1 MKSFFTL
8 HSSLFTYWNNRRQQK
23 KALKARQQLLQT
35 YALLEKIFDSGQLS
49 FDPKSRRLFI
59 TQPLASLLMARGAD
73 AWINSIHTIYQYT
86 YLRQSQKAWDEY
98 MQREELTA
106 VREAM
111 QKAKSHED
119 GNNQSSMVNGPLG
132 PMGRLRSGAE
142 QESSMVRSTSGRSQ
156 GENGQSSMANSSLFT
171 LHSSLTREDID
182 RIRLARRQQI
192 AFSDMEPPKVEP
204 FEFFII
210 PLSTEAKVEPLAVGY
225 YDPNTGQMDVAT
237 WDDVRTLLSE
247 ASNNHE
253 SH

>member
-8 HSSLFTYWNNRRQQK
+8 HSSLFTFPSSLFARWRERRQQK

-59 TQPLASLLMARGAD
+59 TQPLASLLMAKGAD

-98 MQREELTA
+98 MQREELAA

-111 QKAKSHED
+111 QKTKSQED
-119 GNNQSSMVNGPLG
+119 GNSQFSILNSQLS
-132 PMGRLRSGAE
+132 RS
-142 QESSMVRSTSGRSQ
+142 
-156 GENGQSSMANSSLFT
+156 
-171 LHSSLTREDID
+171 DID
-182 RIRLARRQQI
+182 RIRLARGQQI

-225 YDPNTGQMDVAT
+225 YDPNTGEMDVAT
-237 WDDVRTLLSE
+237 WDDVAQLLKDG
-247 ASNNHE
+247 HQ
-253 SH
+253 